1 MVIHGFSP
9 CATMIS
15 TQINA
20 SHGRDTEFTT
30 APPFIAGFF
39 NPKQLRVL
47 NDMVDRAQLQGLAQ
61 EVESLRKRLDEINLR
76 IEQVD
81 AVLAEHAI
89 TDAVLDTLLAHEDGR
104 TISTHLPIGSGV
116 SLPYRHDGEAE
127 GTALVDLGT
136 GVFGERPWSDVR
148 TITQQRQAD
157 IQHLRDELKE
167 QSDLTE
173 SSLAKAAQTFNQL
186 AEQMKQPAS
195 PPSTASQPTPVEA
208 TPEAD
213 PSAEEPTTRRGRR
226 RSMFGGDLTL
236 DD

>member
-1 MVIHGFSP
+1 
-9 CATMIS
+9 
-15 TQINA
+15 
-20 SHGRDTEFTT
+20 
-30 APPFIAGFF
+30 
-39 NPKQLRVL
+39 
-47 NDMVDRAQLQGLAQ
+47 MVDRAQLQRLAQ
-61 EVESLRKRLDEINLR
+61 EVETLRKRLDEINLR

-89 TDAVLDTLLAHEDGR
+89 TDAVLDTLLSHEDGR

-116 SLPYRHDGEAE
+116 SLPYRHDGETE

-167 QSDLTE
+167 QSDQTE
-173 SSLAKAAQTFNQL
+173 TSLAKAAQTFNQL
-186 AEQMKQPAS
+186 AEQLKQPTAPS
-195 PPSTASQPTPVEA
+195 SSISAPPASQAES
-208 TPEAD
+208 TPEPDTTTA
-213 PSAEEPTTRRGRR
+213 EPTSRRGRR
-226 RSMFGGDLTL
+226 RGMFGGDLTL

>member
-1 MVIHGFSP
+1 
-9 CATMIS
+9 
-15 TQINA
+15 
-20 SHGRDTEFTT
+20 
-30 APPFIAGFF
+30 
-39 NPKQLRVL
+39 
-47 NDMVDRAQLQGLAQ
+47 MVDRAQLQRLAQ
-61 EVESLRKRLDEINLR
+61 EVETLRKRLDEINLR

-116 SLPYRHDGEAE
+116 SLPYRHDGERE

-167 QSDLTE
+167 QSDQTE
-173 SSLAKAAQTFNQL
+173 TSLAKAAQTFNQL
-186 AEQMKQPAS
+186 AEQLKQPT
-195 PPSTASQPTPVEA
+195 PSTAPPAAPSSQ
-208 TPEAD
+208 
-213 PSAEEPTTRRGRR
+213 EEPTSEPSASSDEPTPRRSRRRG
-226 RSMFGGDLTL
+226 MFGGDLTL

>member
-1 MVIHGFSP
+1 MQVTEVIPSSQPHALSRGLLSTP
-9 CATMIS
+9 SNCA
-15 TQINA
+15 
-20 SHGRDTEFTT
+20 
-30 APPFIAGFF
+30 
-39 NPKQLRVL
+39 KL
-47 NDMVDRAQLQGLAQ
+47 NDMVDRFSNSK
-61 EVESLRKRLDEINLR
+61 VWPKRLKASKKLMKSISASSRSTLCSPST
-76 IEQVD
+76 V
-81 AVLAEHAI
+81 AI

-173 SSLAKAAQTFNQL
+173 PSLAKAAQTFNQL
-186 AEQMKQPAS
+186 SSSMKQPAS

>member
-1 MVIHGFSP
+1 MVIHGMSP

-20 SHGRDTEFTT
+20 SHGRDTGFTT

-89 TDAVLDTLLAHEDGR
+89 TDAVLDTLLSHEDGR

-157 IQHLRDELKE
+157 IQHLREELKE

-195 PPSTASQPTPVEA
+195 PTPTPSQATSVEA
-208 TPEAD
+208 TPESD
-213 PSAEEPTTRRGRR
+213 PSTEEPGPRRGRR

>member
-1 MVIHGFSP
+1 MVIHGRSP

-89 TDAVLDTLLAHEDGR
+89 TDAVLDTLLSHEDGR

>member
-89 TDAVLDTLLAHEDGR
+89 TDAVLDTLLSHEDGR

>member
-1 MVIHGFSP
+1 
-9 CATMIS
+9 
-15 TQINA
+15 
-20 SHGRDTEFTT
+20 
-30 APPFIAGFF
+30 
-39 NPKQLRVL
+39 
-47 NDMVDRAQLQGLAQ
+47 MVDRAQLQRLAQ
-61 EVESLRKRLDEINLR
+61 EVETLRKRLDEINLR

-89 TDAVLDTLLAHEDGR
+89 TDAVLDTLLSHGDGR

-116 SLPYRHDGEAE
+116 SLPYRHDGERE

-167 QSDLTE
+167 QSDQTE
-173 SSLAKAAQTFNQL
+173 NSLAKAAQTFNQL
-186 AEQMKQPAS
+186 AEQLKQPAT
-195 PPSTASQPTPVEA
+195 PPSTTPPSPSQEES
-208 TPEAD
+208 TPEPD
-213 PSAEEPTTRRGRR
+213 TTPAEPISRRGRR
-226 RSMFGGDLTL
+226 RGMFGSDLTL

>member
-1 MVIHGFSP
+1 
-9 CATMIS
+9 
-15 TQINA
+15 
-20 SHGRDTEFTT
+20 
-30 APPFIAGFF
+30 
-39 NPKQLRVL
+39 
-47 NDMVDRAQLQGLAQ
+47 MVDRAQLQRLAG
-61 EVESLRKRLDEINLR
+61 EVETLRKRLDEINLR

-89 TDAVLDTLLAHEDGR
+89 TDAVLDTLLSHEDGR

-116 SLPYRHDGEAE
+116 SLPYRHDGERE

-167 QSDLTE
+167 QSDQTE
-173 SSLAKAAQTFNQL
+173 TSLAKAAQTFNQL
-186 AEQMKQPAS
+186 AEQLKQPT
-195 PPSTASQPTPVEA
+195 PSTASPTTPPSNEESTPEPEASSDEPTP
-208 TPEAD
+208 
-213 PSAEEPTTRRGRR
+213 RRGRR
-226 RSMFGGDLTL
+226 RGMFGGDLTL

>member
-1 MVIHGFSP
+1 MVIHGMSP

-20 SHGRDTEFTT
+20 SHGRDTGFTT
-30 APPFIAGFF
+30 ARPFIAGFF

-89 TDAVLDTLLAHEDGR
+89 TDAVLDTLLSHEDGR

-157 IQHLRDELKE
+157 IQHLRGELKE

-195 PPSTASQPTPVEA
+195 PPSTPSQPTSVEA

-213 PSAEEPTTRRGRR
+213 PSAEESAPRRGRR

>member
-1 MVIHGFSP
+1 
-9 CATMIS
+9 MIS

-20 SHGRDTEFTT
+20 SHGRDTGFTT
-30 APPFIAGFF
+30 AHPFIAGFF

-89 TDAVLDTLLAHEDGR
+89 TDAVLDTLLSHEDGR

-157 IQHLRDELKE
+157 IQHLRGELKE

-195 PPSTASQPTPVEA
+195 PPSTPSQPTSVEA
-208 TPEAD
+208 TPESD
-213 PSAEEPTTRRGRR
+213 PSAEEPGPRRGRR

>member
-1 MVIHGFSP
+1 
-9 CATMIS
+9 MIS

-20 SHGRDTEFTT
+20 SHGGDTEFTT

>member
-1 MVIHGFSP
+1 
-9 CATMIS
+9 MIS

-20 SHGRDTEFTT
+20 SHGRDTEFKT

-89 TDAVLDTLLAHEDGR
+89 TDAVLDTLLSHEDGR

>member
-1 MVIHGFSP
+1 MVIHGMSP

-20 SHGRDTEFTT
+20 SHGRDTGFTT
-30 APPFIAGFF
+30 AHPFIAGFF
-39 NPKQLRVL
+39 NPKQLGVL

-89 TDAVLDTLLAHEDGR
+89 TDAVLDTLLSHEDGR

-157 IQHLRDELKE
+157 IQHLRGELKE

-195 PPSTASQPTPVEA
+195 PPSTPSQPTSVEA
-208 TPEAD
+208 TPESN
-213 PSAEEPTTRRGRR
+213 PSAEEPGPRRGRR

>member
-1 MVIHGFSP
+1 
-9 CATMIS
+9 
-15 TQINA
+15 
-20 SHGRDTEFTT
+20 
-30 APPFIAGFF
+30 
-39 NPKQLRVL
+39 
-47 NDMVDRAQLQGLAQ
+47 MVDRAQLQRLAQ
-61 EVESLRKRLDEINLR
+61 EVETLRKRLDEINLR

-89 TDAVLDTLLAHEDGR
+89 TDAVLDTLLSHEDGR

-116 SLPYRHDGEAE
+116 SLPYRHDGEQE

-167 QSDLTE
+167 QSDQTE
-173 SSLAKAAQTFNQL
+173 TSLAKAAQTFNQL
-186 AEQMKQPAS
+186 AEQLKQPA
-195 PPSTASQPTPVEA
+195 PSAAPATASPSQEES
-208 TPEAD
+208 TPEPAES
-213 PSAEEPTTRRGRR
+213 SAETTPRRGRR
-226 RSMFGGDLTL
+226 RGMFGGDLTL

>member
-1 MVIHGFSP
+1 
-9 CATMIS
+9 MI
-15 TQINA
+15 
-20 SHGRDTEFTT
+20 
-30 APPFIAGFF
+30 
-39 NPKQLRVL
+39 
-47 NDMVDRAQLQGLAQ
+47 DRAQLQRLAQ
-61 EVESLRKRLDEINLR
+61 EVETLRKRLDEINLR

-89 TDAVLDTLLAHEDGR
+89 TDAVLDTLLSHEDGR

-116 SLPYRHDGEAE
+116 SLPYRHDGERE

-167 QSDLTE
+167 QSDQTE
-173 SSLAKAAQTFNQL
+173 TSLAKAAQTFNQL
-186 AEQMKQPAS
+186 AEQLKQPT
-195 PPSTASQPTPVEA
+195 PSTASPTTPPSNEES
-208 TPEAD
+208 TPEPEASSD
-213 PSAEEPTTRRGRR
+213 EPTRRRERRRG
-226 RSMFGGDLTL
+226 MFGGDLTL

>member
-1 MVIHGFSP
+1 M
-9 CATMIS
+9 
-15 TQINA
+15 
-20 SHGRDTEFTT
+20 T
-30 APPFIAGFF
+30 APNLIAGFF
-39 NPKQLRVL
+39 NPKQLRGL
-47 NDMVDRAQLQGLAQ
+47 SDMVDRAQLQRLAG
-61 EVESLRKRLDEINLR
+61 EVETLRKRLDEINLR

-89 TDAVLDTLLAHEDGR
+89 TDAVLNTLLSHEDGR

-116 SLPYRHDGEAE
+116 SLPYRHDGERE

-167 QSDLTE
+167 QSDQTE
-173 SSLAKAAQTFNQL
+173 TSLAKAAQTFNQL
-186 AEQMKQPAS
+186 AEQLKQPAS
-195 PPSTASQPTPVEA
+195 TPAPVTASPAPEESTSK
-208 TPEAD
+208 PEAS
-213 PSAEEPTTRRGRR
+213 SAESTPRRGRR
-226 RSMFGGDLTL
+226 RGMFGGDLTL

>member
-1 MVIHGFSP
+1 
-9 CATMIS
+9 MIS

-20 SHGRDTEFTT
+20 SYGRDTEFTT

-89 TDAVLDTLLAHEDGR
+89 TDAVLDTLLSHEDGR

>member
-1 MVIHGFSP
+1 
-9 CATMIS
+9 
-15 TQINA
+15 
-20 SHGRDTEFTT
+20 
-30 APPFIAGFF
+30 
-39 NPKQLRVL
+39 
-47 NDMVDRAQLQGLAQ
+47 MVDRAQLQRLAG
-61 EVESLRKRLDEINLR
+61 EVETLRKRLDEINLR

-89 TDAVLDTLLAHEDGR
+89 TDAVLDTLLSHEDGR

-116 SLPYRHDGEAE
+116 SLPYRHDGEQE

-167 QSDLTE
+167 QSDQTE
-173 SSLAKAAQTFNQL
+173 TSLAKAAQTFNQL
-186 AEQMKQPAS
+186 AEQLKQPA
-195 PPSTASQPTPVEA
+195 PSTTPATASPSQEES
-208 TPEAD
+208 TPEPAES
-213 PSAEEPTTRRGRR
+213 SAETTPRRGRR
-226 RSMFGGDLTL
+226 RGMFGGDLTL